1 MKKNRLET
9 NLGGGTGIY
18 SILYTTVYYNTTILV
33 IILVYLTSTTQN
45 RIVLMRLGKT
55 ALPHICGHNKYWYST
70 VFTHTL
76 QCFFNFCTLISVVL
90 CLQI

>member
-1 MKKNRLET
+1 MKKRMKKTNRLET

-18 SILYTTVYYNTTILV
+18 TVYYNTTILV
-33 IILVYLTSTTQN
+33 ATISN
-45 RIVLMRLGKT
+45 
-55 ALPHICGHNKYWYST
+55 WYST

-90 CLQI
+90 CLQNLNIESLC